1 MCRAAWGAL
10 LAALGTGPLGAQAI
24 AYEGSLSLS
33 SGTYLFAQRTTTLG
47 LSTGLAVRAGPVTFR
62 ATLPVWLQ
70 NSTLISPSA
79 IGTPGSGSP
88 TGPTGGGGVPSGGSS
103 SGTVGDSS
111 RGRSGGGG
119 GGGGSG
125 SGAAA
130 VVQAEAVDVPGSA
143 YTEYA
148 VALGD
153 PLVAIAWNVHGGDR
167 VSLTLTGLTK
177 IPATDTSGYGTGA
190 WDVGL
195 AAGSSV
201 RLDGATLLGA
211 DVAWWHLGDMPGLD
225 FRDPLSGSLSVHRL
239 VGNGWGLMA
248 FATVSTSAVR
258 GYDPP
263 CLVGGGVMRTQD
275 GLGWGLQAGAGLTET
290 SPDLSLSTFW
300 RVAL

>member
-1 MCRAAWGAL
+1 M
-10 LAALGTGPLGAQAI
+10 
-24 AYEGSLSLS
+24 
-33 SGTYLFAQRTTTLG
+33 
-47 LSTGLAVRAGPVTFR
+47 TFR

-211 DVAWWHLGDMPGLD
+211 DVAWWHLGDMAGLD